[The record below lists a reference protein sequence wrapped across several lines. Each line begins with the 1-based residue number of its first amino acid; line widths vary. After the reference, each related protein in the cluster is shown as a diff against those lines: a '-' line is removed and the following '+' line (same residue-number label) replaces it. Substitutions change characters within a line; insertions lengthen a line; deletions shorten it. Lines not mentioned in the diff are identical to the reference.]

1 MFSLH
6 GIVGS
11 SFVNSFSL
19 SNDVI
24 NGMNKKYVV
33 DHIENLKGKVV
44 AGSNIKSLYH
54 QISELSENVDCLVT
68 ANKKLNRVLD
78 CQKC

>member
-1 MFSLH
+1 
-6 GIVGS
+6 
-11 SFVNSFSL
+11 
-19 SNDVI
+19 
-24 NGMNKKYVV
+24 MNKKYVV

-44 AGSNIKSLYH
+44 SGSNIQSLYQ
-54 QISELSENVDCLVT
+54 QISKLSENVDCLVT